1 MILAA
6 LALACA
12 ERIGRGG
19 GDAESGRTHAT
30 AIRHGGGARPEH
42 AEPAPLLA
50 YLRGGS
56 LVLDAPAR
64 RMGGVPPS
72 RVAPGTDPSHFH
84 SSAARHAARR
94 TAGTRTRRI
103 LTLALARRLAAARDG
118 TLSSRS
124 NGVPPPVF
132 A

>member
-1 MILAA
+1 MGWGEPGRRGCVSGDEPPTCNPALPRLVKLDVRSTLAMILAA
-6 LALACA
+6 LALAGA

-19 GDAESGRTHAT
+19 GDGEAAHTHAT
-30 AIRHGGGARPEH
+30 SIRHGGGAR
-42 AEPAPLLA
+42 AEKAEQAPLLA

-56 LVLDAPAR
+56 LLLDVPAR

-72 RVAPGTDPSHFH
+72 RV
-84 SSAARHAARR
+84 
-94 TAGTRTRRI
+94 
-103 LTLALARRLAAARDG
+103 ARDG

-124 NGVPPPVF
+124 NGVPPPVL